1 MTEDI
6 FTLLR
11 NVRFYMEKVIENP
24 LRWETFTLKKQFLFF
39 LLLVVLN
46 VRFTVGLNRVHNYQG
61 QEG

>member
-1 MTEDI
+1 
-6 FTLLR
+6 
-11 NVRFYMEKVIENP
+11 MEKVIENP